1 MRSYLARERK
11 EDPRITPLQIEGRR
25 PYVIVLS
32 QEIDV
37 WGPVGHRRNTVAEA
51 MLIRAESTHT
61 TLVAEEGMG
70 LNSIHEGCR
79 GGLRHRIG
87 LDYTVYAPS
96 IRVVGGRFL
105 CHSPPQNTHA
115 RVYISGHREVKPT
128 EFHTADSIFA
138 LVTYACIFDIEFFSG
153 WKICSDLHAT
163 EEATGSS
170 NRPKLHNDGSE
181 LRASQAYRLILPSAG
196 MKQGARN
203 EVSK

>member
-1 MRSYLARERK
+1 MVGLMRVS
-11 EDPRITPLQIEGRR
+11 
-25 PYVIVLS
+25 
-32 QEIDV
+32 
-37 WGPVGHRRNTVAEA
+37 
-51 MLIRAESTHT
+51 
-61 TLVAEEGMG
+61 
-70 LNSIHEGCR
+70 R
-79 GGLRHRIG
+79 G
-87 LDYTVYAPS
+87 
-96 IRVVGGRFL
+96 L
-105 CHSPPQNTHA
+105 CHLRDWGAPFGWLYKRLSEPGNRRLSRRFKTPHWPRLYGIRTKYSCCWGAIFVSLTATEYA
-115 RVYISGHREVKPT
+115 RSRVHLYVSAVRNCGVQHVDLVPSAGHREVKPT